1 MVRFEIA
8 APRGSESL
16 VFCRLRLMN
25 GKRAKILTLGTE
37 P

>member
-1 MVRFEIA
+1 MAQVEIA

-16 VFCRLRLMN
+16 VFRRLGPMN